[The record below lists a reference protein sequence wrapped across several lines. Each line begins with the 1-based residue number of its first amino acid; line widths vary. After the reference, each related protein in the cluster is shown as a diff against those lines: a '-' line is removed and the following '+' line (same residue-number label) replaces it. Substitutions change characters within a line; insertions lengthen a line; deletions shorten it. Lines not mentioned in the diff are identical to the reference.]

1 MSTLPLQTFTN
12 LADRYR
18 QLLNKSWRRLP
29 LMDRW
34 LVSELLGPLFFG
46 IGAFTAVAVS
56 VGAVFDLV
64 RKVAESG
71 LPLDV
76 AAHVLL
82 LQMPSFLVLSFP
94 MATLMATL
102 LTYGKLSGNSELTAL
117 RSVGV
122 ANWRMVIPAL
132 VIALLMTL
140 ATFVFNE
147 TVVPQTVFQSKLVL
161 NKALGKAISG
171 DQRDNVVYSRY
182 GLIKNKDGSDFKGL
196 TQFFYAQQFKDGV
209 MQQVTLLDL
218 SSAERRVM
226 LTADSA
232 EFDQKSSQWLFHK
245 GHLFSVNPDHKET
258 TTSADFDNY
267 LYPLGSEPLKMAA
280 IPSTEA
286 MSIGQNMTAARLMRE
301 SGDFDGA
308 RKLTLRVQ
316 ERLSFPAV
324 CLVFGLMGSSLGVQ
338 PHSRHSRSQG
348 FGLSVVL
355 IFSYYLVAFVSSS
368 LGVKGI
374 LSAPVSAWTPVLLGL
389 GAGVYLLRQSSR

>member
-1 MSTLPLQTFTN
+1 MSALPLQTLTS

-34 LVSELLGPLFFG
+34 LLGELFGPLLFG
-46 IGAFTAVAVS
+46 IGAFTAVSLS

-71 LPLDV
+71 LPLQV

-82 LQMPSFLVLSFP
+82 LEMPSFLVLSFP

-102 LTYGKLSGNSELTAL
+102 LTYSKLSSNSELTAL

-122 ANWRMVIPAL
+122 ATWRMVIPAL
-132 VIALLMTL
+132 VVALAMTVI
-140 ATFVFNE
+140 TFTFNE
-147 TVVPQTVFQSKLVL
+147 VVVPSTLFQSKQVL
-161 NKALGKAISG
+161 NQALGKAIAGEQS
-171 DQRDNVVYSRY
+171 DNVVYSKY
-182 GLIKNKDGSDFKGL
+182 GKITNPDGSESKGL
-196 TQFFYAQQFKDGV
+196 THFFYAQRYNKGV
-209 MQQVTLLDL
+209 MEQVTLLDL
-218 SSAERRVM
+218 SRGSQRVM
-226 LTADSA
+226 LTADQANWSEKDA
-232 EFDQKSSQWLFHK
+232 QWLFRH
-245 GHLFSVNPDHKET
+245 GHVFSVQPDNKGS
-258 TTSADFDNY
+258 TTSADFDRY
-267 LYPLGSEPLKMAA
+267 LYPLGSEPVKMAG
-280 IPSTEA
+280 IPGYET
-286 MSIGQNMTAARLMRE
+286 MTIGQARTAVKLLRE
-301 SGDFDGA
+301 SGDTKEA
-308 RKLTLRVQ
+308 RKLTVRIQ
-316 ERLSFPAV
+316 ERFSFPAV

-355 IFSYYLVAFVSSS
+355 IFSYYLLAFMSSS

-374 LSAPVSAWTPVLLGL
+374 LAPPVSAWTPVLLGL